1 LAKIVQNY
9 QGEGKF
15 MDYLTWFESH
25 GQKHKNI
32 MKKLEALS
40 DEEVIAYFRFENM
53 VEKELDFCLLYKD
66 GKKCHEM
73 EELNCYLCACPNFR
87 FDDEGLYSQGK
98 QVIYSRCSIDSEDGA
113 QFVSGDAIHQDC
125 SGCTVPHHEAYIRKH
140 FSRDWFEIMRGVQN
154 VKENQV

>member
-1 LAKIVQNY
+1 LAKIVQNNE
-9 QGEGKF
+9 GEGKF
-15 MDYLTWFESH
+15 MDYRTWFESH

-53 VEKELDFCLLYKD
+53 VVNEPDFCLLYKE

-87 FDDEGLYSQGK
+87 FDDNGLSKEGEK
-98 QVIYSRCSIDSEDGA
+98 VTYSRCSINSEDGA
-113 QFVSGDAIHQDC
+113 QFVSENAIHQDC

-140 FSRDWFEIMRGVQN
+140 FKRDWFEVMHGVQN